1 MSENKENTGPARSLR
16 RNFLIKGII
25 IAAGLALVYVLA
37 GFLLAPYLVKRYVPQ
52 LIQKQL
58 QRDVRIGEVRTNP
71 FLFTLAVDDFLLAEK
86 DGRPLAGFDGLSVD
100 FELSSL
106 FRWAWTFRHIELV
119 KPVVNLVISPDGA
132 LNLAQLVS
140 RSEEPASDADSKPLR
155 VVVNDIAITEGEI
168 DIADQRQST
177 PATVNIRPLTL
188 ELKNFSTLPEQKGP
202 YSLTAT
208 TDDGTEMKWTGEV
221 LLNPFRST
229 GSLAFDNLQTATLY
243 EFVSDAI
250 HIAPPE
256 GYLHV
261 STDYRLDFSNPELQ
275 LTLSRL
281 EVRLSGLLLKRDG
294 AANPFLDIREAGFN
308 GGRFDLAARQLEI
321 ERVALRGG
329 AVRMA
334 VDEKGTLD
342 LQRILKPAPASNQS
356 GAKPPP
362 TDKEPS
368 ATDDGAPWRVK
379 VGNVEIGDI
388 SLAYRDASVEPD
400 SSAGIDAIKVNFS
413 FEAEAG
419 AGRTN
424 LLAQNVAVTLDKVYA
439 GPAEVPEPLI
449 RVDKLVLQDGA
460 FDLLQRALTVARI
473 GFEGGHIILERDS
486 KGEVNLFHL
495 IAPPEG
501 RTIQR
506 QSEDAAEK
514 GQPWRFAAKSIEFSG
529 LTTSFSDRGLKPDGQ
544 LLNIEPVNIKLS
556 DVDGKSPMGF
566 SLDLKIREGGNVT
579 ASGTFDPGGPS
590 VESDVNVA
598 EVALTTFQP
607 FIDAVANLVLHS
619 GTFSS
624 RGKLIYG
631 QKSAGA
637 DLSYDGGFKL
647 AQLRITEP
655 ESKNTLIGWK
665 ALSTDQLKLNLQP
678 NRLDIR
684 EVKLTQPV
692 AKLIIH
698 EDGSINL
705 ANVMKDRDRAR
716 VPAGRDAAT
725 DKKNES
731 FPVSVKRVRV
741 DNASLDFAD
750 LTLTPQ
756 FGTKIEALSGVIAG
770 LSSARDARAQVELEG
785 RVDQYGQAKIGGEV
799 NVFDPLGFT
808 DMTMIF
814 RNIEMSSLTP
824 YSGKFAGRKIE
835 AGKLSLDLEYKIDN
849 GKLLGDHQIV
859 VDRIKLGGNV
869 DSPGATSLPLDLA
882 IALMEDKNGVI
893 DIGLPI
899 RGDLND
905 PEFSFGHLI
914 GQALAK
920 LITNIVTAPFRVLG
934 AMFPGGSDSLDTVT
948 FAPGKYILPPPEK
961 EKIKKLAEA
970 LRQRPQLT
978 LEVQGRYSAAD
989 DGTALKGLSVRRQLA
1004 AKLGTSAAPNDDPD
1018 PVDFGNTET
1027 QQALG
1032 SHVPRALRCGGTQQ
1046 A

>member
-1 MSENKENTGPARSLR
+1 M
-16 RNFLIKGII
+16 I
-25 IAAGLALVYVLA
+25 
-37 GFLLAPYLVKRYVPQ
+37 
-52 LIQKQL
+52 
-58 QRDVRIGEVRTNP
+58 RI
-71 FLFTLAVDDFLLAEK
+71 
-86 DGRPLAGFDGLSVD
+86 
-100 FELSSL
+100 
-106 FRWAWTFRHIELV
+106 
-119 KPVVNLVISPDGA
+119 
-132 LNLAQLVS
+132 
-140 RSEEPASDADSKPLR
+140 
-155 VVVNDIAITEGEI
+155 
-168 DIADQRQST
+168 
-177 PATVNIRPLTL
+177 
-188 ELKNFSTLPEQKGP
+188 
-202 YSLTAT
+202 
-208 TDDGTEMKWTGEV
+208 
-221 LLNPFRST
+221 
-229 GSLAFDNLQTATLY
+229 
-243 EFVSDAI
+243 
-250 HIAPPE
+250 
-256 GYLHV
+256 
-261 STDYRLDFSNPELQ
+261 
-275 LTLSRL
+275 
-281 EVRLSGLLLKRDG
+281 
-294 AANPFLDIREAGFN
+294 
-308 GGRFDLAARQLEI
+308 
-321 ERVALRGG
+321 
-329 AVRMA
+329 
-334 VDEKGTLD
+334 
-342 LQRILKPAPASNQS
+342 
-356 GAKPPP
+356 
-362 TDKEPS
+362 
-368 ATDDGAPWRVK
+368 
-379 VGNVEIGDI
+379 
-388 SLAYRDASVEPD
+388 
-400 SSAGIDAIKVNFS
+400 
-413 FEAEAG
+413 
-419 AGRTN
+419 
-424 LLAQNVAVTLDKVYA
+424 
-439 GPAEVPEPLI
+439 
-449 RVDKLVLQDGA
+449 DKLVFEDGA
-460 FDLLQRALTVARI
+460 FDLLQRAFSVARI
-473 GFEGGHIILERDS
+473 GFEGGRIILERDRN
-486 KGEVNLFHL
+486 GDVNLL
-495 IAPPEG
+495 RLVAPPES

-506 QSEDAAEK
+506 RSDEAAEK
-514 GQPWRFAAKSIEFSG
+514 GEPWRFMAKSIEFAG
-529 LTTSFSDRGLKPDGQ
+529 LTSSVSDRGLKPDGQ
-544 LLNIEPVNIKLS
+544 ILNIEPMNIKLS

-579 ASGTFDPGGPS
+579 AGGTFDPAGPS

-598 EVALTTFQP
+598 EVALTPFQP

-716 VPAGRDAAT
+716 VPAGRDVAT
-725 DKKNES
+725 DEKNES

-756 FGTKIEALSGVIAG
+756 FGTKIEALSGVIVG
-770 LSSARDARAQVELEG
+770 LSSVRDARAQVELEG

-899 RGDLND
+899 RGDLKD

-934 AMFPGGSDSLDTVT
+934 AMFPGGSDSLDTVA

-989 DGTALKGLSVRRQLA
+989 DGTALKDLNVRRQLA
-1004 AKLGTSAAPNDDPD
+1004 AKLGTSTAPNDDPD
-1018 PVDFGNTET
+1018 PVDFGNAEA
-1027 QQALG
+1027 QQALEAMFRERFGAAELSKLKEALENRPNERSG
-1032 SHVPRALRCGGTQQ
+1032 SDPQTTQAEKTDDPGGLSKAVYARLVESEPLEALALNALAATRGQVIVEELTTEGAVTPERVTAKDPAAVPKGEPVSAKLSLNVTGKS
-1046 A
+1046 